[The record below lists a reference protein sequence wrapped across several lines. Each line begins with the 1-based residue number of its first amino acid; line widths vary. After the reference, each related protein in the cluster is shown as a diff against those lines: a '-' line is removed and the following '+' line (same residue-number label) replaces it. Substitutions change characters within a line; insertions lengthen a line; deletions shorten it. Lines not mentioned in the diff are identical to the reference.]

1 MNSSVARR
9 RCAPIQWKKMTH
21 RVVLSLLLFTLLA
34 PHRSYAQSSPH
45 IRILDPILKELFDHG
60 VGQSPTF
67 RALIEKVEA
76 TPILVFVEADIR
88 MPARIGARLSFV
100 TSVNGLRY
108 VRVHVDCTLSPRRQ
122 IALLAHELQHALEI
136 GERTDILD
144 VEDMESL
151 YENIGFES
159 LDNGS
164 HKSFETEA
172 AIAVQHAVDDE
183 IGMRPA
189 RTTGTVTY

>member
-1 MNSSVARR
+1 
-9 RCAPIQWKKMTH
+9 MTR
-21 RVVLSLLLFTLLA
+21 RVVLGFLLFTLLV
-34 PHRSYAQSSPH
+34 PHRSYGQSAPR
-45 IRILDPILKELFDHG
+45 IRVLDPGLKELFDHG
-60 VGQSPTF
+60 IGQSPTF
-67 RALIEKVEA
+67 RALVEKVDA
-76 TPILVFVEADIR
+76 TPILVFVAADIR

-108 VRVHVDCTLSPRRQ
+108 VRVHVDCTLSARRQ

-144 VEDMESL
+144 VEAMESL
-151 YENIGFES
+151 YEDIGFES
-159 LDNGS
+159 LDTGS

-172 AIAVQHAVDDE
+172 ALTVQRTVDDE
-183 IGMRPA
+183 MGMRPL

>member
-1 MNSSVARR
+1 
-9 RCAPIQWKKMTH
+9 MTH
-21 RVVLSLLLFTLLA
+21 RVVLTLVLFTLAA
-34 PHRSYAQSSPH
+34 PHRSSAQRSPR
-45 IRILDPILKELFDHG
+45 IRVLDPILKELFDHG

-67 RALIEKVEA
+67 RGLIEKVEA

-108 VRVHVDCTLSPRRQ
+108 VRVHVDCTLSSRRQ
-122 IALLAHELQHALEI
+122 VALLAHELQHALEI
-136 GERTDILD
+136 GERADILD

-151 YENIGFES
+151 YEDIGFES

-172 AIAVQHAVDDE
+172 AIAVQRAVDDE

-189 RTTGTVTY
+189 RTAGSVTY

>member
-9 RCAPIQWKKMTH
+9 RCAPIQLKKMTH
-21 RVVLSLLLFTLLA
+21 RVVLTLVLFTLAA
-34 PHRSYAQSSPH
+34 PHRSYAQHSPR
-45 IRILDPILKELFDHG
+45 IRVLDPTLKELFDHG
-60 VGQSPTF
+60 VGQSATF
-67 RALIEKVEA
+67 RALVEKVEA
-76 TPILVFVEADIR
+76 TPVLVFVEADIR

-172 AIAVQHAVDDE
+172 ALTVQRSVDDE

>member
-1 MNSSVARR
+1 
-9 RCAPIQWKKMTH
+9 MTH

-189 RTTGTVTY
+189 RTPGTVTY

>member
-9 RCAPIQWKKMTH
+9 RSAPIQWKKMTH

>member
-1 MNSSVARR
+1 M
-9 RCAPIQWKKMTH
+9 
-21 RVVLSLLLFTLLA
+21 
-34 PHRSYAQSSPH
+34 
-45 IRILDPILKELFDHG
+45 
-60 VGQSPTF
+60 
-67 RALIEKVEA
+67 
-76 TPILVFVEADIR
+76 
-88 MPARIGARLSFV
+88 
-100 TSVNGLRY
+100 
-108 VRVHVDCTLSPRRQ
+108 RVHVDCTLSPRRQ

-172 AIAVQHAVDDE
+172 AMTVQHAVDDE
-183 IGMRPA
+183 MGMRPA